1 MEPCFDGYAYIT
13 EECLGAFRMGRP
25 IVPARLAVQIMRH
38 PEFPMHYPYH
48 HYLVPAVMLTAVYRL
63 QGETE
68 EALGAALEE
77 AKNGRLMSLRAFAA
91 CTATVA
97 QLWGWGFL

>member
-48 HYLVPAVMLTAVYRL
+48 HYLVPVSYTHLDVYKRQDPVYTYETNVMRTASKMLTVPMTL
-63 QGETE
+63 V
-68 EALGAALEE
+68 
-77 AKNGRLMSLRAFAA
+77 S
-91 CTATVA
+91 
-97 QLWGWGFL
+97 